1 MGIKLNGYQIR
12 SLNYKRDT
20 QHGYIVYST
29 VRALVLGGDEESTNF
44 ESGVEGEHFLSLL
57 NDYAS
62 KLRPELLTSAAKHP
76 P

>member
-12 SLNYKRDT
+12 SLNYKRYT
-20 QHGYIVYST
+20 EHGYFVYST
-29 VRALVLGGDEESTNF
+29 VRVLVLGGDEESTNF

-62 KLRPELLTSAAKHP
+62 KLRPELLTTAKHP